1 MIVAVVLAA
10 GRSARMGTQKL
21 LLPLGGKPVIARI
34 LDELLLS
41 RLEEIVVVIGRDA
54 AQIRQALTPRPV
66 SFVENPDPDGDML
79 SSVRCGLL
87 ALPANTETVL
97 LVPGDQARLG
107 SALVRELIAAYRA
120 SERSIAVPI
129 HAGHR
134 GHPLLFSA
142 GYRDE
147 ILSRFDGVGLR
158 GLLLAHPDE
167 ILEWPTSDAAV
178 LEDLDRPNDYRRVLQ
193 GAVGNGWGEWER

>member
-1 MIVAVVLAA
+1 
-10 GRSARMGTQKL
+10 
-21 LLPLGGKPVIARI
+21 
-34 LDELLLS
+34 
-41 RLEEIVVVIGRDA
+41 
-54 AQIRQALTPRPV
+54 
-66 SFVENPDPDGDML
+66 ML

-107 SALVRELIAAYRA
+107 SALVRESIAAYRA

-129 HAGHR
+129 HAGRR
-134 GHPLLFSA
+134 GHPLLFSS

-167 ILEWPTSDAAV
+167 VLQWPTSDAAV
-178 LEDLDRPNDYRRVLQ
+178 LEDLDRPDDYRRVLQ
-193 GAVGNGWGEWER
+193 GAAGKGWDEGERER